1 MDLPEEK
8 VLQIIIEEV
17 GTKENIR
24 KKKVYK
30 QDSLSSLSSILPVPR
45 KDSKGPL
52 ITKLQLDKI
61 VNIDLAIKHAQSRM
75 WKSLKVK
82 SDFDISMEQTQNALK
97 HYADS
102 KTTFVILYI
111 DIVDSTKLSMTLPVD
126 RLATIIQGFSQEMS
140 MIISA
145 YGGYILKYIGD
156 AILAFFI
163 VDYPSSNN
171 LYYQSVNAVYCACS
185 MIKVIS
191 QGINPILNQYDY
203 PELSVRIGIDLGD
216 NAVVQFGWDTH
227 TLDGKIVLK
236 EPHFDI
242 LGYTISIAQPKTTT
256 FAKPDQ
262 IVVGQLIY
270 NVLQDKQKSTFRHL
284 AISTQI
290 WDYFSSNTGG
300 VYHLYGS
307 IQRRQ

>member
-1 MDLPEEK
+1 MDLTEEK
-8 VLQIIIEEV
+8 VLQIINEE
-17 GTKENIR
+17 GRNKDDIM
-24 KKKVYK
+24 KKKNNKY
-30 QDSLSSLSSILPVPR
+30 DSLSTLSSISPGPR
-45 KDSKGPL
+45 KESKAPL
-52 ITKLQLDKI
+52 ITKLQLDKM
-61 VNIDLAIKHAQSRM
+61 VNIDLAIKLAQSRM
-75 WKSLKVK
+75 WRSLKVK
-82 SDFDISMEQTQNALK
+82 SDFDISMEQTQNVLK
-97 HYADS
+97 NYSDS
-102 KTTFVILYI
+102 KTMFVILYI

-163 VDYPSSNN
+163 VDSPSSNN
-171 LYYQSVNAVYCACS
+171 LYYQSINAVYCACS

-203 PELSVRIGIDLGD
+203 PELSVRIGIDLGE
-216 NAVVQFGWDTH
+216 NAIVQFGWDTH
-227 TLDGKIVLK
+227 TLDGKVVLK
-236 EPHFDI
+236 QPHFDI
-242 LGYTISIAQPKTTT
+242 LGYTISIAAKMTT

-270 NVLQDKQKSTFRHL
+270 NVLEDKQKSTFRHL

-300 VYHLYGS
+300 VYHIYGS
-307 IQRRQ
+307 IQRRG